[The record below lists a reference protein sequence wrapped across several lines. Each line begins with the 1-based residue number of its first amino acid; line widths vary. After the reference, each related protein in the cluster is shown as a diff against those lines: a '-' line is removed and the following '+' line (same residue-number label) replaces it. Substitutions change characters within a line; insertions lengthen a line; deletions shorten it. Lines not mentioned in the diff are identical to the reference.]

1 MTTAPD
7 RPSPLDGHRDELA
20 IQREGLAAIRAGRHL
35 TVTEL
40 GRAAGLEPTR
50 AQVVIDSLLARQAA
64 TVIDG
69 RVDGIAGLTTRPT
82 KHTLTID
89 GDDRYTWCAFDAVG
103 IPAALGLDAVAATR
117 CGHCGETIVVTF
129 TAGHAP
135 AAEPWGW
142 LPRSK
147 PAATGSSMS
156 SALRP
161 ISSATATTSS
171 SGARWLVRQLANLT
185 RSAISPTSVAPHGTT
200 AVEGAAGAPH
210 DSSEERGGGDGPA
223 SARGPP

>member
-142 LPRSK
+142 LPALEACGNQLIDEFCS
-147 PAATGSSMS
+147 AAD
-156 SALRP
+156 LFCNRDHLEQW
-161 ISSATATTSS
+161 
-171 SGARWLVRQLANLT
+171 R
-185 RSAISPTSVAPHGTT
+185 SVAGSPAGEPHPLGDLTDIGRTT
-200 AVEGAAGAPH
+200 WDH
-210 DSSEERGGGDGPA
+210 CR
-223 SARGPP
+223 